1 MRFDILTLFP
11 DMMRAVL
18 GESILGRAAKKGI
31 LEISFIDIRDFA
43 ENKHKKV
50 DDYAYGGGTGLVM
63 APQPIVSAHGSIP
76 KAARSL
82 TVYLSPQGKVL
93 TQELAKELAGYDQLI
108 LLCGHYEG
116 VDERAIEEVADMEIS
131 IGDYV
136 LTGGEIPAMAL
147 IDCVSR
153 MVEGVLPNS
162 EAYSRDS
169 HYNGLLEYPQYTRP
183 PEFRGRKVPEILLSG
198 HHANIEKWQRKQ
210 ALYRTWKKRPDMLR
224 RADLDENDKKYLSL
238 YKGKKRKK
246 GGFLDG

>member
-1 MRFDILTLFP
+1 MRFDIVTLFP

-18 GESILGRAAKKGI
+18 EESILGRAAEKGI
-31 LEISFIDIRDFA
+31 LEFFYTNIRDFA

-63 APQPIVSAHGSIP
+63 APQPIVSAHESIP
-76 KAARSL
+76 KQERSL
-82 TVYLSPQGKVL
+82 TIYLSPQGKVL
-93 TQELAKELAGYDQLI
+93 TQQLAKELVAYDQLI

-116 VDERAIEEVADMEIS
+116 VDERAIEAVVDVEVS

-147 IDCVSR
+147 IDCVAR
-153 MVEGVLPNS
+153 MVDGVLPS
-162 EAYSRDS
+162 SDAYSKDS

-183 PEFRGRKVPEILLSG
+183 PEFRGRAVPEILLSG
-198 HHANIEKWQRKQ
+198 HHANIEAWQRKQ
-210 ALYRTWKKRPDMLR
+210 SLYRTWKKRPDLLR
-224 RADLDENDKKYLSL
+224 RADLDEADKAYLAL
-238 YKGKKRKK
+238 YKGKRRKK

>member
-1 MRFDILTLFP
+1 MRFDIVTLFP

-18 GESILGRAAKKGI
+18 EESILGRAAEKGI
-31 LEISFIDIRDFA
+31 LEFSYTNIRDFA

-63 APQPIVSAHGSIP
+63 APQPIVSAHESIP
-76 KAARSL
+76 KQERSL
-82 TVYLSPQGKVL
+82 TIYLSPQGKVL
-93 TQELAKELAGYDQLI
+93 TQQLAKELVAYDQLI

-116 VDERAIEEVADMEIS
+116 VDERAIEAVVDVEVS

-147 IDCVSR
+147 IDCVAR
-153 MVEGVLPNS
+153 MVDGVLPS
-162 EAYSRDS
+162 SDAYSKDS

-183 PEFRGRKVPEILLSG
+183 PEFRGRAVPEILLSG
-198 HHANIEKWQRKQ
+198 HHANIEAWQRKQ
-210 ALYRTWKKRPDMLR
+210 SLYRTWKKRPDLLR
-224 RADLDENDKKYLSL
+224 RADLDEADKAYLAL
-238 YKGKKRKK
+238 YKGKRRKK

>member
-1 MRFDILTLFP
+1 MRFDVLTLFP

-18 GESILGRAAKKGI
+18 EESILGRAVEKGI
-31 LEISFIDIRDFA
+31 LEFSYTNIRDYA

-63 APQPIVSAHGSIP
+63 APQPIVSAHESIP
-76 KAARSL
+76 KQGRSL

-93 TQELAKELAGYDQLI
+93 SQQLAKELATYDQLI

-116 VDERAIEEVADMEIS
+116 VDERAIEEVVDLEVS

-147 IDCVSR
+147 IDCVAR
-153 MVEGVLPNS
+153 MVDGVLPNS
-162 EAYSRDS
+162 DAYSKDS

-183 PEFRGRKVPEILLSG
+183 PEFRGKVVPEILLSG
-198 HHANIEKWQRKQ
+198 HHANIEQWQRKQ
-210 ALYRTWKKRPDMLR
+210 SLYRTWKKRPDLLR
-224 RADLDENDKKYLSL
+224 RADLEEADKAYLAL
-238 YKGKKRKK
+238 YKGKKRNR

>member
-18 GESILGRAAKKGI
+18 EESILGRAAKKGI
-31 LEISFIDIRDFA
+31 LEFSFTNIRDFA

-63 APQPIVSAHGSIP
+63 APQPIVSAHESIP
-76 KAARSL
+76 KAAQSL
-82 TVYLSPQGKVL
+82 TIYLSPQGKVL

-116 VDERAIEEVADMEIS
+116 VDERAIEEVADMEVS

-147 IDCVSR
+147 IDCVAR
-153 MVEGVLPNS
+153 MVDGVLPNS

-183 PEFRGRKVPEILLSG
+183 PMFRGRAVPEILLSG

-224 RADLDENDKKYLSL
+224 RADLDENDKKYLNL

>member
-1 MRFDILTLFP
+1 MRFDVLTLFP

-18 GESILGRAAKKGI
+18 EESMLGRAAKKGI
-31 LEISFIDIRDFA
+31 LEFSFTNIRDFA

-63 APQPIVSAHGSIP
+63 APQPIVSAHESIP
-76 KAARSL
+76 KSARSL
-82 TVYLSPQGKVL
+82 TIYLSPQGKVL
-93 TQELAKELAGYDQLI
+93 TQRLAEELASYDQLI

-116 VDERAIEEVADMEIS
+116 VDERAIEEVVDMELS

-147 IDCVSR
+147 IDCVAR
-153 MVEGVLPNS
+153 MVDGVLPNS

-183 PEFRGRKVPEILLSG
+183 PEFRGKKVPDILLSG
-198 HHANIEKWQRKQ
+198 HHANIETWQRKQ
-210 ALYRTWKKRPDMLR
+210 SLYRTWKKRPDMLR
-224 RADLDENDKKYLSL
+224 RADLDDNDKKYLLL